1 MHSFFST
8 MQSLTVGLVLQV
20 VMIKSAREILLGGGN
35 IHCIT
40 QQQPAAFTAL
50 HPLPEPDIEEPP
62 FSSSTTKD
70 ANAEPVSTTTTR
82 DANAESGS
90 STTSVTTVLVDSLLT
105 ASTLMS
111 SQKG

>member
-1 MHSFFST
+1 
-8 MQSLTVGLVLQV
+8 
-20 VMIKSAREILLGGGN
+20 MIQSAREILLGGGN

-50 HPLPEPDIEEPP
+50 HPLPDDDVVEPSFSTKCAVVGAHGGIE
-62 FSSSTTKD
+62 SS
-70 ANAEPVSTTTTR
+70 
-82 DANAESGS
+82 
-90 STTSVTTVLVDSLLT
+90 TSVTTVLVDSLLT